1 MFSHDAG
8 HTHGPTL
15 GFVTDCPLC
24 DAAKVA
30 RNQAIG
36 HLAEALRLM
45 AAINPTGVQPTI
57 RFNLSPIGITGDD
70 TPHCHSIDLTAKHA
84 EALSDAIDSMNAHAS
99 SQPTEDGL
107 LGAALQQ
114 AEAVIDIDED
124 RMAQSTA
131 RFMGWLQGQ
140 AGEVIESGE
149 WSADAVAQNDPDVWD
164 AVNDLLFDLDLRA
177 ITKDVMDATDE
188 ADRLAKTQVLD
199 DWFGDIPDPTLLG
212 LYGDDET
219 GGEA

>member
-1 MFSHDAG
+1 MLNHDAG

-24 DAAKVA
+24 DAAKEA
-30 RNQAIG
+30 RNQAIA
-36 HLAEALRLM
+36 HVHEALMLL
-45 AAINPTGVQPTI
+45 AATARFDGQPTI
-57 RFNLSPIGITGDD
+57 RINLGPIGITGDD
-70 TPHCHSIDLTAKHA
+70 VQHCHSIDLPAKLV
-84 EALSDAIDSMNAHAS
+84 EALADAVDSMT
-99 SQPTEDGL
+99 PY
-107 LGAALQQ
+107 LGS
-114 AEAVIDIDED
+114 ESPVDIDED

-131 RFMGWLQGQ
+131 RFTGWLQGQ

-164 AVNDLLFDLDLRA
+164 AVNDLFFDLDLRA

-219 GGEA
+219 DGEA

>member
-1 MFSHDAG
+1 MFNHDAG

-24 DAAKVA
+24 DVAKEA
-30 RNQAIG
+30 RNQAIA
-36 HLAEALRLM
+36 HLAEALMLL
-45 AAINPTGVQPTI
+45 AATARFDGQPTI
-57 RFNLSPIGITGDD
+57 RINLGPIGITGDD
-70 TPHCHSIDLTAKHA
+70 VQHCHSIDLPAKLV
-84 EALSDAIDSMNAHAS
+84 EALADAVDSMTS
-99 SQPTEDGL
+99 Y
-107 LGAALQQ
+107 LGS
-114 AEAVIDIDED
+114 ESPVDVDED

-131 RFMGWLQGQ
+131 RFTGWLQGQ

-164 AVNDLLFDLDLRA
+164 AVNDLFFDLDLRA